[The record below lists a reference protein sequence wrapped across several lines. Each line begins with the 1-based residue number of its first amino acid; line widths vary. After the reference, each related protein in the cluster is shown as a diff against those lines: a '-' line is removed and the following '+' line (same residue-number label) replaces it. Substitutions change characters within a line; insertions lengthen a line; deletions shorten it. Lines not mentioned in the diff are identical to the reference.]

1 MQAGTAT
8 VIGST
13 GFIGQALLLHLRA
26 AGWSCW
32 APDRDQPWPL
42 QQRELGHVFYCAGLT
57 ADYLRRPEETVQAH
71 VGLLTRVLQSDSY
84 LSLVYLSSTRL
95 YDNLPGDA
103 LATEDAPLCI
113 SPLNSRHFYDLTK
126 LTGESLCQ
134 VLGEGRARV
143 ARLSCVYQGA
153 GEGQGFLPGLLLRL
167 QDSAPGATLSVPSSP
182 HFARDYVHL
191 EDVVRALLDIAVR
204 GCQPI
209 YNVAAGANLGND
221 QLAHLVQAH
230 SGRHLAYTLD
240 QAHAPAAV
248 AAIQRLQ
255 AEFGW
260 CPTGVEERLAPW
272 LRRLPV

>member
-1 MQAGTAT
+1 MVTSMDAATRFTLLDALFAEARDLPDDALRGFLSDVQDPSLRAELNELILQDRAGTPT
-8 VIGST
+8 I
-13 GFIGQALLLHLRA
+13 
-26 AGWSCW
+26 
-32 APDRDQPWPL
+32 
-42 QQRELGHVFYCAGLT
+42 
-57 ADYLRRPEETVQAH
+57 
-71 VGLLTRVLQSDSY
+71 
-84 LSLVYLSSTRL
+84 
-95 YDNLPGDA
+95 
-103 LATEDAPLCI
+103 
-113 SPLNSRHFYDLTK
+113 
-126 LTGESLCQ
+126 
-134 VLGEGRARV
+134 
-143 ARLSCVYQGA
+143 
-153 GEGQGFLPGLLLRL
+153 
-167 QDSAPGATLSVPSSP
+167 
-182 HFARDYVHL
+182 
-191 EDVVRALLDIAVR
+191 RALLDIAVR